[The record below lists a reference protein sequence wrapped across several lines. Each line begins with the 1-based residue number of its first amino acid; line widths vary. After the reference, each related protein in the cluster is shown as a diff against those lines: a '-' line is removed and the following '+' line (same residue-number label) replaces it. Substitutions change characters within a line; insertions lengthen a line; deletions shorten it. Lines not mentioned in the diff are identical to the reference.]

1 MSRIGTHR
9 RALDDLEDLVKSLNE
24 AESNVEM
31 LNQQIA
37 ELQGQIISF
46 NLKGDFEHNGNMFRY
61 DRTQINVM
69 EIESLLQSYIAQIRI
84 HMPKNH
90 CDIIEDRFRD
100 NIGYSKL

>member
-9 RALDDLEDLVKSLNE
+9 RALDDLEDLVKSLDE

-37 ELQGQIISF
+37 ELENQIISF
-46 NLKGDFEHNGNMFRY
+46 NLKGIIEHNGNMFRY

-69 EIESLLQSYIAQIRI
+69 EIESLLKSYMGEISI
-84 HMPKNH
+84 HIPKEACN
-90 CDIIEDRFRD
+90 IIEDRFRD